1 MKKYKFIMLLL
12 LAAAVFPACDKPY
25 IEYEEEENK
34 DKVVVESSDDK
45 SDSVDGDADY
55 DDEGSVTDN
64 GGNDN
69 QDNEGSGDEFNIGDV
84 VDVETFISTP
94 IVNQIWLKGYIVG
107 AATGANGKKRYD
119 FDAPYEY
126 DTAILLADNPD
137 EADLEHVASV
147 CLTSCSK
154 KIREALNL
162 KDHPENRGKTLSV
175 FGFREVYLNLPGI
188 KKIDAYDFS
197 E

>member
-55 DDEGSVTDN
+55 DDEGGVTDN

-69 QDNEGSGDEFNIGDV
+69 LDNEGSGDEFDIGDV

-119 FDAPYEY
+119 FDAPYDY
-126 DTAILLADNPD
+126 DTAILLADTPD

-188 KKIDAYDFS
+188 KKIDAYEFS

>member
-1 MKKYKFIMLLL
+1 MKKYKFIVLLL

-55 DDEGSVTDN
+55 DDEGGVTDN

-69 QDNEGSGDEFNIGDV
+69 QDNEGSGDEFDIGDV

-119 FDAPYEY
+119 FDAPYDY
-126 DTAILLADNPD
+126 DTAILLADTPD

-188 KKIDAYDFS
+188 KKIDAYEFS

>member
-1 MKKYKFIMLLL
+1 MKKYKFIVLLL

-34 DKVVVESSDDK
+34 DKVVVEISDDK

-55 DDEGSVTDN
+55 DDEGGVTDN
-64 GGNDN
+64 GGNDS
-69 QDNEGSGDEFNIGDV
+69 QDNDSSGDEFNIGDV

-126 DTAILLADNPD
+126 DTAILLADTPD

>member
-12 LAAAVFPACDKPY
+12 LAAVVFPACDKPY

-55 DDEGSVTDN
+55 DDEGGVTDN

-69 QDNEGSGDEFNIGDV
+69 HDNEGSGAEFDIGDV

-126 DTAILLADNPD
+126 DTAILLADTPD

-162 KDHPENRGKTLSV
+162 KDHPENRGKVLSV

>member
-1 MKKYKFIMLLL
+1 MKKYKFIVLLL

-69 QDNEGSGDEFNIGDV
+69 QDNEGSGDEFDIGDV

>member
-12 LAAAVFPACDKPY
+12 LAAVVFPACDKPY

-55 DDEGSVTDN
+55 DDEGGVTDN

-69 QDNEGSGDEFNIGDV
+69 QDNEGSGDEFDIGDV

-126 DTAILLADNPD
+126 DTAILLADTPD

-162 KDHPENRGKTLSV
+162 KDHPENRGKVLSV

>member
-1 MKKYKFIMLLL
+1 MKKYKFIVLLL

-69 QDNEGSGDEFNIGDV
+69 LDNEGSGDEFDIGDV

-119 FDAPYEY
+119 FDAPYDY
-126 DTAILLADNPD
+126 DTAILLADTPD

-188 KKIDAYDFS
+188 KKIDAYEFS

>member
-1 MKKYKFIMLLL
+1 MKKYKFIVLLL

-69 QDNEGSGDEFNIGDV
+69 QDNEGSGDEFDIGDV

-119 FDAPYEY
+119 FEAPYDY
-126 DTAILLADNPD
+126 DTAILLADTPD
-137 EADLEHVASV
+137 ETDLEHVASV

-162 KDHPENRGKTLSV
+162 KDHPENHGKVLS
-175 FGFREVYLNLPGI
+175 FYGFREVYLNLPGI
-188 KKIDAYDFS
+188 KTIDAYDFS

>member
-1 MKKYKFIMLLL
+1 MLLL

-69 QDNEGSGDEFNIGDV
+69 QDNEGSGDEFDIGDV

-107 AATGANGKKRYD
+107 AATGANGKNVTTLRHRMIMTRRY
-119 FDAPYEY
+119 FWQ
-126 DTAILLADNPD
+126 ILLMKPTLNMW
-137 EADLEHVASV
+137 LL
-147 CLTSCSK
+147 C
-154 KIREALNL
+154 ALLLVQRKYARL
-162 KDHPENRGKTLSV
+162 KFKRSSRKPWQ
-175 FGFREVYLNLPGI
+175 GI
-188 KKIDAYDFS
+188 VSFWF
-197 E
+197 

>member
-1 MKKYKFIMLLL
+1 MLLL
-12 LAAAVFPACDKPY
+12 LAAVVFPACDKPY

-55 DDEGSVTDN
+55 DDEGGVTDN

-69 QDNEGSGDEFNIGDV
+69 QDNEGSGDEFDIGDV

-119 FDAPYEY
+119 FEAPYDY
-126 DTAILLADNPD
+126 DTAILLADTPD

-162 KDHPENRGKTLSV
+162 KDHPENRGKVLSV